1 MRSQMFCKI
10 NAPKNAAKFK
20 GKHLHQIL
28 LTPAQIITKEI
39 LKIVTKTF
47 FNRTSLNNCFF
58 HQFNLLTV
66 LRRFCFGTYI
76 IYLNFRAILGYIKI
90 HRSRPLG
97 LYIFF
102 TYKYYRGKNYTRIKR
117 VHDYFIWYGNY
128 FHKTPQGSEYT
139 RVLNMPLVLKMPAFR
154 ICQGSKYTKALNMP
168 LILNLSRFWTNQGAE
183 YVTVNRVLNML
194 EYASLC
200 LAEYACICLNM
211 LIYAWIWPNLPEWL
225 LLYISLF

>member
-1 MRSQMFCKI
+1 MRSQMFCKK

-102 TYKYYRGKNYTRIKR
+102 TYKYIGVKITHVLKEFMIILYDMETIFTKHPR
-117 VHDYFIWYGNY
+117 VLNIPEFWTCLWFWRCQRSEYARVLNIPRLWICLWFWIC
-128 FHKTPQGSEYT
+128 QGSEQT
-139 RVLNMPLVLKMPAFR
+139 RVLNMLRLT
-154 ICQGSKYTKALNMP
+154 G
-168 LILNLSRFWTNQGAE
+168 FW
-183 YVTVNRVLNML
+183 
-194 EYASLC
+194 
-200 LAEYACICLNM
+200 ICLNM
-211 LIYAWIWPNLPEWL
+211 LHYV
-225 LLYISLF
+225 